1 MARHLES
8 IPYNTGIIEG
18 KDDPI
23 ASVWYLWFF
32 GLVAVLSAAP
42 TLVVTGSLKNQGAPI
57 STTPLP
63 IDDPQGGYYRVSVY
77 ARITR
82 PATTSSSLTVQLGW
96 SETGQTLLYAF
107 PALTGNSVL
116 SVLIQELVIKSDQAS
131 PITYSTI
138 YASAG
143 AVTMQYSLDIA
154 VERLGVA
161 A

>member
-1 MARHLES
+1 MAQHLES

-18 KDDPI
+18 KNDPI

-42 TLVVTGSLKNQGAPI
+42 TLVATGSLKNKGASIP
-57 STTPLP
+57 TTPIA
-63 IDDPQGGYYRVSVY
+63 IDDAQGGYYRVSIY

-82 PATTSSSLTVQLGW
+82 PATTSSSLTVQIGW
-96 SETGQTLLYAF
+96 TESGQTLLYAF

-116 SVLIQELVIKSDQAS
+116 SVLMQEPVIKNDQAS

-154 VERLGVA
+154 VERLGMTA
-161 A
+161 